1 MANCFKKMIP
11 KMYSLNSL
19 FNAVFIAN
27 IVINVWSIWE
37 KCKNFSYIN
46 LLDFITSYINT

>member
-1 MANCFKKMIP
+1 MANCFKKMIL
-11 KMYSLNSL
+11 KMCSLSSL